1 MIDCTLKRY
10 NLHLMKMTCF
20 GFRRSCEKTY
30 WLKKFDGSCSDLTFM
45 KNMTSEII
53 GKFCTEAY
61 EFTKEKIRLKFM
73 ADIAVVYKF
82 LNKLWLKSL
91 F

>member
-1 MIDCTLKRY
+1 MA
-10 NLHLMKMTCF
+10 
-20 GFRRSCEKTY
+20 E
-30 WLKKFDGSCSDLTFM
+30 KFDGSCSDLAFM

-82 LNKLWLKSL
+82 LNKLLAQIAILKGIATYNVMIPAKKKWIISGNKNFRFVL
-91 F
+91 